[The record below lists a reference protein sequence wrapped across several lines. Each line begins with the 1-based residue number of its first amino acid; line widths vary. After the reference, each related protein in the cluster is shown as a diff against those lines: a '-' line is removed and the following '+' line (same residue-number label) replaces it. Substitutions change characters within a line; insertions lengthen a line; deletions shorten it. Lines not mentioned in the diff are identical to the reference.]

1 MKTGR
6 RRAFLVLLVFA
17 CLLGLAGA
25 VRAAAPDPDNAPG
38 AEAAKEDGHEAG
50 HEALYKWINLILLAG
65 GLGYV
70 LRKPAREFFLQR
82 SASIRKSLE
91 EGRKAL
97 EISQT
102 QLRAVEEKLQ
112 HFEEA
117 MAAFRAAAQREM
129 EEEHARIR
137 QTAAEEA
144 ARMME
149 SVRTQIE
156 VAGKQAKLELR
167 LFTAQMAVELAEKMI
182 VQRLDEAGQRRLVN
196 QFVARLET
204 QRTPN

>member
-1 MKTGR
+1 MKPGR
-6 RRAFLVLLVFA
+6 RRAFLVLLIFA
-17 CLLGLAGA
+17 CLLGWAGA
-25 VRAAAPDPDNAPG
+25 VWAEAPEPDNAPG
-38 AEAAKEDGHEAG
+38 AEPAKEGGHEPG
-50 HEALYKWINLILLAG
+50 HGALYKWINFVLLAG

-70 LRKPAREFFLQR
+70 LRKPAREYFLQR
-82 SASIRKSLE
+82 SASIRKGLE

-97 EISQT
+97 ENSQA

-117 MAAFRAAAQREM
+117 MADFRAAALREM

-144 ARMME
+144 AKMMG
-149 SVRTQIE
+149 SVRAQVD

-167 LFTAQMAVELAEKMI
+167 LFTAQMAVEQAEKMI
-182 VQRLDEAGQRRLVN
+182 VQRLDESGQRRLVN
-196 QFVARLET
+196 QFVARLEAE
-204 QRTPN
+204 RSVN

>member
-1 MKTGR
+1 
-6 RRAFLVLLVFA
+6 
-17 CLLGLAGA
+17 LAGA
-25 VRAAAPDPDNAPG
+25 VCADGPEPDNAPG
-38 AEAAKEDGHEAG
+38 AEAAKEGGHEAG
-50 HEALYKWINLILLAG
+50 HEALYKWINFILLAG

-97 EISQT
+97 ETSQA

-117 MAAFRAAAQREM
+117 MAAFRAVALREM

-149 SVRTQIE
+149 SVRTQMD
-156 VAGKQAKLELR
+156 VAGQQAQLELR

-204 QRTPN
+204 KQAPS